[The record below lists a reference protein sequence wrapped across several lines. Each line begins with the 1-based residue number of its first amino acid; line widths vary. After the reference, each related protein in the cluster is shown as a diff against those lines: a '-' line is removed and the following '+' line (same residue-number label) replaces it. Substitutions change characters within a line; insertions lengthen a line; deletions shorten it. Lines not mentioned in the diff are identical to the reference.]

1 MKAREKK
8 NKWWERK
15 GDAMGMAEKHGRE
28 DRDNACNNLSLN
40 KPDGLISVRSWM
52 LAGFFLTLLGP
63 QDTGA

>member
-28 DRDNACNNLSLN
+28 DRDNACNNYTALKFHRAKN
-40 KPDGLISVRSWM
+40 KYSFAFPTL
-52 LAGFFLTLLGP
+52 FFIFK
-63 QDTGA
+63 